1 MRTDIINGQFV
12 NLRIAELSDAEFT
25 LAIRQNKEKN
35 QYSPQIQIT
44 IEQQRNWIKKQIESK
59 DCYFFVVERKNGER
73 IGTFSLYDIE
83 GKHAES
89 GRLVMLGNQIESMET
104 GILFNRFCFETA
116 KVDLVQSEID
126 AENNAAIGYSNQLG
140 GQPVGD
146 YIDEKTKRKMI
157 IYYATNA
164 EFQKVLPKLEK
175 ILTHFASRGIT
186 K

>member
-1 MRTDIINGQFV
+1 
-12 NLRIAELSDAEFT
+12 
-25 LAIRQNKEKN
+25 
-35 QYSPQIQIT
+35 
-44 IEQQRNWIKKQIESK
+44 
-59 DCYFFVVERKNGER
+59 
-73 IGTFSLYDIE
+73 
-83 GKHAES
+83 
-89 GRLVMLGNQIESMET
+89 MLGNQIESMET